1 MRFWRFCGGG
11 SWSRKID
18 RRQSNGGLHRERP
31 WGPDGVASA
40 HAGGIVRAA
49 GIERFGGD
57 VRGLSLPDPRP
68 PRPGETLIAV
78 RAASVAPWDDLVRL
92 GSWEVGLQPPAAL
105 GVAASGTVAAV
116 GAAGEGWS
124 VGDEVMT
131 HPIPV
136 LEHGCWSE
144 LLLARADVLAAKP
157 SAVPWEEAAA
167 FPVPAL
173 TADQAIAA
181 ALRNSDA
188 GRLLVHGAGGVTG
201 QLIAAL
207 GVVVGAEVAVTAGPR
222 SAERLRE
229 LGVAA
234 VFDYHDGGWPARVRD
249 WAGGG
254 GVAAAINAVPGGEDV
269 ALSTVADGGRLATIT
284 GAPPPVARGV
294 TIVDLYVEADGARL
308 ASMAERLGNGA
319 IGISVGGIYGLAA
332 AADALNLA
340 VGGGGGGAVVL
351 RV

>member
-1 MRFWRFCGGG
+1 M
-11 SWSRKID
+11 K
-18 RRQSNGGLHRERP
+18 
-31 WGPDGVASA
+31 
-40 HAGGIVRAA
+40 AA
-49 GIERFGGD
+49 GIERFGDD
-57 VRGLSLPDPRP
+57 VRELSLADPRP
-68 PRPGETLIAV
+68 AGAGETLITV
-78 RAASVAPWDDLVRL
+78 RAAGVAPWDDLVRL
-92 GSWEVGLQPPAAL
+92 GSWDVGPRPPMAL

-116 GAAGEGWS
+116 GAGVDEWS

-131 HPIPV
+131 HPVPL
-136 LEHGCWSE
+136 LEQGCWSE

-157 SAVPWEEAAA
+157 PAVSWEDAAA

-173 TADQAIAA
+173 TADQAVGA
-181 ALRNSDA
+181 ALGNSGA
-188 GRLLVHGAGGVTG
+188 RRLLVHGAGGVTG

-207 GVVVGAEVAVTAGPR
+207 GVVVGAEVAATAGPR

-234 VFDYHDGGWPARVRD
+234 VVDYHDGGWPAEVRD

-254 GVAAAINAVPGGEDV
+254 GVAAAINAAPGGEAA

-284 GAPPPVARGV
+284 GAPPAAARGV
-294 TIVDLYVEADGARL
+294 TIVDLYVQADGGRL
-308 ASMAERLGNGA
+308 ASMAERLGNGE
-319 IGISVGGIYGLAA
+319 IGVAVGGVYDLAA

-340 VGGGGGGAVVL
+340 LGGGGGGAAVR

>member
-1 MRFWRFCGGG
+1 V
-11 SWSRKID
+11 K
-18 RRQSNGGLHRERP
+18 
-31 WGPDGVASA
+31 
-40 HAGGIVRAA
+40 AA

-57 VRGLSLPDPRP
+57 VRELSLSDPRP
-68 PRPGETLIAV
+68 PGAEETLVAV
-78 RAASVAPWDDLVRL
+78 RAAGVANWDDLVRL
-92 GSWEVGLQPPAAL
+92 GSWDVGARPPMAL
-105 GVAASGTVAAV
+105 GVSAAGTVAAV
-116 GAAGEGWS
+116 GPGVDGWS

-131 HPIPV
+131 HPVPL

-157 SAVPWEEAAA
+157 PAVSWEEAAA

-173 TADQAIAA
+173 TADQAIAV
-181 ALRNSDA
+181 ALGNSGP

-229 LGVAA
+229 LGRAA
-234 VFDYHDGGWPARVRD
+234 VFDYHDDGWPAQVRD
-249 WAGGG
+249 WAGGD
-254 GVAAAINAVPGGEDV
+254 GVPAAINAAPGGEAA

-284 GAPPPVARGV
+284 GAPPAEARGV
-294 TIVDLYVEADGARL
+294 TIVDIYVEADGGRL
-308 ASMAERLGNGA
+308 ASMAERLGNGE
-319 IGISVGGIYGLAA
+319 IGISVGETYDLDE

-340 VGGGGGGAVVL
+340 VSGGGGDAVVL

>member
-1 MRFWRFCGGG
+1 M
-11 SWSRKID
+11 K
-18 RRQSNGGLHRERP
+18 
-31 WGPDGVASA
+31 
-40 HAGGIVRAA
+40 AA

-57 VRGLSLPDPRP
+57 VRELSLPDPRP
-68 PRPGETLIAV
+68 AGAGETLIAV
-78 RAASVAPWDDLVRL
+78 RAAGVGPWDAIVRL
-92 GSWEVGLQPPAAL
+92 GWWDVGPGPPMAM
-105 GVAASGTVAAV
+105 GVAAAGTVAAV
-116 GAAGEGWS
+116 GAGVDGWA

-131 HPIPV
+131 HPVPL
-136 LEHGCWSE
+136 LEHGSWSE

-157 SAVPWEEAAA
+157 PAMAWEDAAA

-173 TADQAIAA
+173 TADQAISA
-181 ALRNSDA
+181 ALGNSGA
-188 GRLLVHGAGGVTG
+188 RRLLVHGAGGVTG

-254 GVAAAINAVPGGEDV
+254 VAAAINAAPGGEAA
-269 ALSTVADGGRLATIT
+269 ALSTIVDGGRLATIT
-284 GAPPPVARGV
+284 GAPPAAERGV
-294 TIVDLYVEADGARL
+294 TIVDIYVQADGGRL
-308 ASMAERLGNGA
+308 ASMAERLGNDE

-332 AADALNLA
+332 AADALDLA
-340 VGGGGGGAVVL
+340 VGGSGGGAVVL

>member
-1 MRFWRFCGGG
+1 M
-11 SWSRKID
+11 
-18 RRQSNGGLHRERP
+18 
-31 WGPDGVASA
+31 
-40 HAGGIVRAA
+40 
-49 GIERFGGD
+49 
-57 VRGLSLPDPRP
+57 
-68 PRPGETLIAV
+68 
-78 RAASVAPWDDLVRL
+78 
-92 GSWEVGLQPPAAL
+92 AL
-105 GVAASGTVAAV
+105 GVAAAGTVAAV
-116 GAAGEGWS
+116 GAGVGGWS

-131 HPIPV
+131 HPVPL

-157 SAVPWEEAAA
+157 SAVPWEDAAA

-173 TADQAIAA
+173 TADQAIGA
-181 ALRNSDA
+181 ALGNSGA

-254 GVAAAINAVPGGEDV
+254 GVAAAINAAPGGEAV

-284 GAPPPVARGV
+284 GAPPAAARGV
-294 TIVDLYVEADGARL
+294 TIVDIYVQADGGRL
-308 ASMAERLGNGA
+308 ASMAERLGNGE

>member
-1 MRFWRFCGGG
+1 
-11 SWSRKID
+11 
-18 RRQSNGGLHRERP
+18 
-31 WGPDGVASA
+31 
-40 HAGGIVRAA
+40 VRAA

-57 VRGLSLPDPRP
+57 VRELSLPDPRP
-68 PRPGETLIAV
+68 VGAGETLISV
-78 RAASVAPWDDLVRL
+78 RAAGVAPWDDLVRL
-92 GSWEVGLQPPAAL
+92 GTWDVGTRPPMAL
-105 GVAASGTVAAV
+105 GVEAAGTVAAV
-116 GAAGEGWS
+116 GAGVDGWS

-131 HPIPV
+131 HPVPL

-157 SAVPWEEAAA
+157 SEMPWEVAAA

-173 TADQAIAA
+173 TADQAIGA
-181 ALRNSDA
+181 ALGNSGA

-207 GVVVGAEVAVTAGPR
+207 GVVAGAEVAVTAGPR
-222 SAERLRE
+222 SADRLRG

-254 GVAAAINAVPGGEDV
+254 VAAAINAAPGGEAS

-284 GAPPPVARGV
+284 GAPPAAARGV
-294 TIVDLYVEADGARL
+294 TIVDIYVQADGGRL
-308 ASMAERLGNGA
+308 ASVAEQLGNGE

-332 AADALNLA
+332 AADALKLA

-351 RV
+351 RL

>member
-1 MRFWRFCGGG
+1 M
-11 SWSRKID
+11 K
-18 RRQSNGGLHRERP
+18 
-31 WGPDGVASA
+31 
-40 HAGGIVRAA
+40 AA

-57 VRGLSLPDPRP
+57 VRELSLPDPRP
-68 PRPGETLIAV
+68 AGAGETLITV
-78 RAASVAPWDDLVRL
+78 RAAGVGPWDDLVRL
-92 GSWEVGLQPPAAL
+92 GSWDVGPRPPMAL
-105 GVAASGTVAAV
+105 GVAAAGTVAAV
-116 GAAGEGWS
+116 GAGVDGWS

-131 HPIPV
+131 HPVPL

-157 SAVPWEEAAA
+157 SAVPWEDAAA

-173 TADQAIAA
+173 TADQAIGA
-181 ALRNSDA
+181 ALGNSGA
-188 GRLLVHGAGGVTG
+188 RRLLVHGAGGVTG

-254 GVAAAINAVPGGEDV
+254 GVAAAINAAPGGEAV

-284 GAPPPVARGV
+284 GAPPAAARGV
-294 TIVDLYVEADGARL
+294 TIVDIYVQADGGRL
-308 ASMAERLGNGA
+308 ASMAERLGNGE

-340 VGGGGGGAVVL
+340 VRGGGGGAVVL

>member
-1 MRFWRFCGGG
+1 V
-11 SWSRKID
+11 K
-18 RRQSNGGLHRERP
+18 
-31 WGPDGVASA
+31 
-40 HAGGIVRAA
+40 AA
-49 GIERFGGD
+49 GIERFGGG
-57 VRGLSLPDPRP
+57 VRELSLPDPRP
-68 PRPGETLIAV
+68 AGAGETLITV
-78 RAASVAPWDDLVRL
+78 RAAGVGPWDDIVRL
-92 GSWEVGLQPPAAL
+92 GSWDVGPRPPMAL
-105 GVAASGTVAAV
+105 GVAAAGTVAAV
-116 GAAGEGWS
+116 GAGVDGWS

-131 HPIPV
+131 HPVPL

-144 LLLARADVLAAKP
+144 LLLTRADVLAAKP
-157 SAVPWEEAAA
+157 SAVPWEDAAA

-173 TADQAIAA
+173 TADQAVGA
-181 ALRNSDA
+181 ALGNSSA

-234 VFDYHDGGWPARVRD
+234 VFDYHDGGWPAKVRD
-249 WAGGG
+249 WAAG
-254 GVAAAINAVPGGEDV
+254 GVAAAINAAPGGEAA
-269 ALSTVADGGRLATIT
+269 ALSTVADSGRLATIT
-284 GAPPPVARGV
+284 GAPPAAARGV
-294 TIVDLYVEADGARL
+294 TIVDIYVQADGGRL
-308 ASMAERLGNGA
+308 ASMAERLGNGEIA
-319 IGISVGGIYGLAA
+319 ISVGGIYGLAA

>member
-1 MRFWRFCGGG
+1 V
-11 SWSRKID
+11 K
-18 RRQSNGGLHRERP
+18 
-31 WGPDGVASA
+31 
-40 HAGGIVRAA
+40 AA

-57 VRGLSLPDPRP
+57 VRELSLPDPRP
-68 PRPGETLIAV
+68 PGAGETLIAV
-78 RAASVAPWDDLVRL
+78 RAAGVAPWDDIVRL
-92 GSWEVGLQPPAAL
+92 GSWDVGPRPPTAL
-105 GVAASGTVAAV
+105 GVSAAGTVAAV
-116 GAAGEGWS
+116 GAGVDGWS

-131 HPIPV
+131 HPVP
-136 LEHGCWSE
+136 LLDNGCWSE
-144 LLLARADVLAAKP
+144 LLLARADLLAAKP

-181 ALRNSDA
+181 ALGDSGA

-201 QLIAAL
+201 RLIAAL
-207 GVVVGAEVAVTAGPR
+207 GVVVGAEVAATAGPR

-249 WAGGG
+249 WAGGD
-254 GVAAAINAVPGGEDV
+254 GVAAAINAAPGGEAA

-284 GAPPPVARGV
+284 GAPPAAARGV
-294 TIVDLYVEADGARL
+294 TIVDIYVEADGGRL
-308 ASMAERLGNGA
+308 ASMAERLGTGE
-319 IGISVGGIYGLAA
+319 IGISVGETHGLAE
-332 AADALNLA
+332 AADALDLA
-340 VGGGGGGAVVL
+340 VAGAGGAVVL

>member
-1 MRFWRFCGGG
+1 M
-11 SWSRKID
+11 K
-18 RRQSNGGLHRERP
+18 
-31 WGPDGVASA
+31 
-40 HAGGIVRAA
+40 AA

-57 VRGLSLPDPRP
+57 VRELSLPDPRP
-68 PRPGETLIAV
+68 AGAGETLITV
-78 RAASVAPWDDLVRL
+78 RAAGVGPWDDLVRL
-92 GSWEVGLQPPAAL
+92 GSWDVGPRPPMAL
-105 GVAASGTVAAV
+105 GVAAAGTVAAV
-116 GAAGEGWS
+116 GAGVDGWS

-131 HPIPV
+131 HPVPL

-157 SAVPWEEAAA
+157 SAVPWEDAAA

-173 TADQAIAA
+173 TADQAIGA
-181 ALRNSDA
+181 ALGNSGA
-188 GRLLVHGAGGVTG
+188 RRLLVHGAGGVTG

-234 VFDYHDGGWPARVRD
+234 VFDYHDGGWPAKARD

-254 GVAAAINAVPGGEDV
+254 GVAAAINAAPGGEDA

-284 GAPPPVARGV
+284 GAPPAAYGAFYPVGCN
-294 TIVDLYVEADGARL
+294 ARL
-308 ASMAERLGNGA
+308 
-319 IGISVGGIYGLAA
+319 
-332 AADALNLA
+332 LNEA
-340 VGGGGGGAVVL
+340 KRPVIVCGGGVKRAGEIGRWRLLYDIAAGIL
-351 RV
+351 RDHGELYTLADINFFL

>member
-1 MRFWRFCGGG
+1 V
-11 SWSRKID
+11 K
-18 RRQSNGGLHRERP
+18 
-31 WGPDGVASA
+31 
-40 HAGGIVRAA
+40 AA

-57 VRGLSLPDPRP
+57 VRELSLPDPRP
-68 PRPGETLIAV
+68 AGAGETLITV
-78 RAASVAPWDDLVRL
+78 RAAGVGPWDDLVRL
-92 GSWEVGLQPPAAL
+92 GSWDVGPRPPMAL
-105 GVAASGTVAAV
+105 GVAAAGTVAAV
-116 GAAGEGWS
+116 GAGVDGWS

-131 HPIPV
+131 HPVPL

-157 SAVPWEEAAA
+157 SAVPWEDAAA

-173 TADQAIAA
+173 TADQAIGA
-181 ALRNSDA
+181 ALGNSGA
-188 GRLLVHGAGGVTG
+188 RRLLVHGAGGVTG

-254 GVAAAINAVPGGEDV
+254 GVAAAINAAPGGEAA
-269 ALSTVADGGRLATIT
+269 ALSAVADGGRLVTIT
-284 GAPPPVARGV
+284 GAPPAPARGV
-294 TIVDLYVEADGARL
+294 TIVDLYVQADGRGL
-308 ASMAERLGNGA
+308 ASMAERLSNGE
-319 IGISVGGIYGLAA
+319 IGISVGEIYSLAE
-332 AADALNLA
+332 AADALKLA
-340 VGGGGGGAVVL
+340 VSGGGGGAVVL

>member
-1 MRFWRFCGGG
+1 V
-11 SWSRKID
+11 K
-18 RRQSNGGLHRERP
+18 
-31 WGPDGVASA
+31 
-40 HAGGIVRAA
+40 AA

-57 VRGLSLPDPRP
+57 VRELSLPDPRP
-68 PRPGETLIAV
+68 AGAGETLITV
-78 RAASVAPWDDLVRL
+78 RAAGVGPWDDLVRL
-92 GSWEVGLQPPAAL
+92 GSWDVGPRPPMAL
-105 GVAASGTVAAV
+105 GVAAAGTVAAV
-116 GAAGEGWS
+116 GAGVDGWS

-131 HPIPV
+131 HPVPL

-157 SAVPWEEAAA
+157 SAVPWEHAAA

-173 TADQAIAA
+173 TADQAIDA
-181 ALRNSDA
+181 ALGNSSDR
-188 GRLLVHGAGGVTG
+188 RLFVHGAGGVTG

-207 GVVVGAEVAVTAGPR
+207 GVAVGAEVAVTAGPR
-222 SAERLRE
+222 SADRLRE

-254 GVAAAINAVPGGEDV
+254 GVAAAINAAPGGEAA

-284 GAPPPVARGV
+284 GAPPAAARGV
-294 TIVDLYVEADGARL
+294 TIADIYVQADGARL
-308 ASMAERLGNGA
+308 ASIAERLGNGE
-319 IGISVGGIYGLAA
+319 IGISVGEIYGLAA

-340 VGGGGGGAVVL
+340 VSGGGGGAVVL

>member
-1 MRFWRFCGGG
+1 V
-11 SWSRKID
+11 K
-18 RRQSNGGLHRERP
+18 
-31 WGPDGVASA
+31 
-40 HAGGIVRAA
+40 AA

-57 VRGLSLPDPRP
+57 VRELSLPDPRP
-68 PRPGETLIAV
+68 AGAGETLITV
-78 RAASVAPWDDLVRL
+78 RAAGVAPWDDLVRL
-92 GSWEVGLQPPAAL
+92 GSWDVGRRPPMAL
-105 GVAASGTVAAV
+105 GVAAAGTVAAV
-116 GAAGEGWS
+116 GAGVDGWS

-131 HPIPV
+131 HPVPL

-144 LLLARADVLAAKP
+144 MLLARADLLAAKP
-157 SAVPWEEAAA
+157 SAVPWEDAAA

-173 TADQAIAA
+173 TADQAIAF
-181 ALRNSDA
+181 ALGNSGA

-207 GVVVGAEVAVTAGPR
+207 GVVLGAEVAVTGGPR
-222 SAERLRE
+222 SAKRLRE

-234 VFDYHDGGWPARVRD
+234 VFDYHDSGWPARVRD

-254 GVAAAINAVPGGEDV
+254 VAAAINAAPGGEAA

-284 GAPPPVARGV
+284 GAPPAAARGV
-294 TIVDLYVEADGARL
+294 TILDIYVQADGGRL
-308 ASMAERLGNGA
+308 ASMAERLGSGE

-340 VGGGGGGAVVL
+340 VRGGGGGAVVL

>member
-1 MRFWRFCGGG
+1 V
-11 SWSRKID
+11 K
-18 RRQSNGGLHRERP
+18 
-31 WGPDGVASA
+31 
-40 HAGGIVRAA
+40 AA

-57 VRGLSLPDPRP
+57 VRELSLPDPRP
-68 PRPGETLIAV
+68 AGAGETLITV
-78 RAASVAPWDDLVRL
+78 RAAGVAPWDELVRL
-92 GSWEVGLQPPAAL
+92 GSWDVGPRPPMAL
-105 GVAASGTVAAV
+105 GVAAAGTVAAV
-116 GAAGEGWS
+116 GAGVGGWS

-131 HPIPV
+131 HPVPL

-144 LLLARADVLAAKP
+144 LLLARADLLAAKP
-157 SAVPWEEAAA
+157 SAVPWEDAAA

-173 TADQAIAA
+173 TADQAIGAV
-181 ALRNSDA
+181 LGNSGA

-207 GVVVGAEVAVTAGPR
+207 GVVVGAEVSVTAGPR

-234 VFDYHDGGWPARVRD
+234 VFDYHDGGWPASVRD

-254 GVAAAINAVPGGEDV
+254 GVAAAINAAPGGEAA

-284 GAPPPVARGV
+284 GAPPTAERGV
-294 TIVDLYVEADGARL
+294 TIVDLYVQADGGRL
-308 ASMAERLGNGA
+308 ASMAERLGNGE
-319 IGISVGGIYGLAA
+319 IGISVGEIYGLAA
-332 AADALNLA
+332 APDALNLA
-340 VGGGGGGAVVL
+340 VRGGGGSAVVL